1 MLEQLKAAGAIASAS
16 ALVVIALFSSSTAV
30 FADNNNGNEGQLQPV
45 WCKITGQG
53 WKAQLSA
60 NGNGKDGPLAIDVE
74 DYTKVNGQIVAHDR
88 SDKLDAA
95 CAKQNEK
102 DTPQLVTPVA
112 PVSQDPC
119 NPVGSPVGFS
129 NVSWQAAPIAAN
141 GYTWSLSADG
151 TTYTATAEEDFMLV
165 NSDNSV
171 SKTINYI
178 LPTDTGVMC
187 GMGGGGD
194 TPETPVTPVT
204 PTNPSAPVKP
214 VGLPIAQPVASQA
227 ADGLPQTGPVD
238 DMNIAMGTLV
248 MPVLTYGLL
257 LLGREQFGL

>member
-1 MLEQLKAAGAIASAS
+1 M
-16 ALVVIALFSSSTAV
+16 
-30 FADNNNGNEGQLQPV
+30 
-45 WCKITGQG
+45 
-53 WKAQLSA
+53 
-60 NGNGKDGPLAIDVE
+60 
-74 DYTKVNGQIVAHDR
+74 AHDR

-151 TTYTATAEEDFMLV
+151 TTYTATAEEGFMLV

-204 PTNPSAPVKP
+204 PTNLYDWRRLRAPSMAKHTAHARPHAAYETRSSAGQWRKETRP
-214 VGLPIAQPVASQA
+214 MFYRSQ
-227 ADGLPQTGPVD
+227 
-238 DMNIAMGTLV
+238 
-248 MPVLTYGLL
+248 
-257 LLGREQFGL
+257 

>member
-1 MLEQLKAAGAIASAS
+1 M
-16 ALVVIALFSSSTAV
+16 
-30 FADNNNGNEGQLQPV
+30 
-45 WCKITGQG
+45 
-53 WKAQLSA
+53 
-60 NGNGKDGPLAIDVE
+60 
-74 DYTKVNGQIVAHDR
+74 AHDR

-95 CAKQNEK
+95 CAKQNENN
-102 DTPQLVTPVA
+102 TPQLVTPVA

-151 TTYTATAEEDFMLV
+151 TTYTATAAEGFMLV

-171 SKTINYI
+171 SETINYI
-178 LPTDTGVMC
+178 LPTDTNVMC

-227 ADGLPQTGPVD
+227 ANELPQTGPVD